1 MLWESAPALACYI
14 LGQPALLSG
23 AIAAFMAILHYGNTD
38 CAPGSAI
45 IDAEAA
51 LDPLHSF

>member
-23 AIAAFMAILHYGNTD
+23 ASAAFVATLHYGNID
-38 CAPGSAI
+38 CAPASAI
-45 IDAEAA
+45 MDAEAA